1 MRRMNSVLFSYL
13 PLNRDPVQVTWMK
26 KLELEGRVD
35 FVHFESNI
43 HKRAG
48 IFKTIGFLLSLIRM
62 PRSVWYACDPYSG
75 FWVGLIAKLK
85 GIDFHYISFELYSE
99 FQPWN
104 RRSKFMR
111 KELELREKLMFRCC
125 HSAYLSNKERAEW
138 YMKKFRIQEEKIFV
152 FENIPTY
159 PDASKVALNP
169 KLADWL
175 ENHKVCVYQGSIGS
189 RPIHLFGTVAVF
201 LKRHGYE
208 FLVVSKKTEQIER
221 LVSAHS
227 NIRHEEYMSPS
238 ELNEV
243 LARCDLGF
251 ACYHSRDKNNE
262 YCAPVKVF
270 DYLKQG
276 LPFIITRHAS
286 LAYLKQ
292 EFPEMIFDFELDSME
307 ELEESVMKMV
317 QTQVLTPRR
326 KNVNRNLGLQSL
338 AE

>member
-1 MRRMNSVLFSYL
+1 
-13 PLNRDPVQVTWMK
+13 
-26 KLELEGRVD
+26 
-35 FVHFESNI
+35 
-43 HKRAG
+43 
-48 IFKTIGFLLSLIRM
+48 
-62 PRSVWYACDPYSG
+62 
-75 FWVGLIAKLK
+75 
-85 GIDFHYISFELYSE
+85 
-99 FQPWN
+99 
-104 RRSKFMR
+104 
-111 KELELREKLMFRCC
+111 MFRWC
-125 HSAYLSNKERAEW
+125 HSAYFSNKERAEC

-159 PDASKVALNP
+159 PDASKAALNP

-221 LVSAHS
+221 LVSGHS
-227 NIRHEEYMSPS
+227 NMRHEDYMSPS
-238 ELNEV
+238 ELDE
-243 LARCDLGF
+243 LLSRCDLGF

-270 DYLKQG
+270 DYLRHG

-292 EFPEMIFDFELDSME
+292 EFPEMIFEFDLESME
-307 ELEESVMKMV
+307 ELERALKESTRQKNIHG
-317 QTQVLTPRR
+317 TKIERR
-326 KNVNRNLGLQSL
+326 GIFLSQFNSL
-338 AE
+338 RSTN